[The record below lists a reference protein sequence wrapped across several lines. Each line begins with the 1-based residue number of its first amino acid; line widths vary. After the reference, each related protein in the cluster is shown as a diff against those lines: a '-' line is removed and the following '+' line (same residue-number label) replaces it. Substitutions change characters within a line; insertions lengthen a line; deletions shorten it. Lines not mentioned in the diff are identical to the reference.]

1 MKASELMEKLSELIN
16 NHGDCEVRIYAHDTL
31 EKDGSHKDR
40 GCEVADVGVISDLDS
55 KEFALC
61 DEMAAENFASMAGD
75 GE

>member
-1 MKASELMEKLSELIN
+1 MKASELLEKLMNLIHE
-16 NHGDCEVRIYAHDTL
+16 HGDCEVRIYAHDTL

-40 GCEVADVGVISDLDS
+40 GCKVADVGGVFDSDS

-75 GE
+75 DE